1 MSLSMWSKS
10 MVTKE
15 CLYYLTFHSSLMH
28 RFVVLVN
35 FMVVLYSPAVA
46 MPSIDAKTVT
56 TSDHPM
62 LPSPTQGDHQ
72 PPNAIP
78 YH

>member
-1 MSLSMWSKS
+1 

-56 TSDHPM
+56 TSDHATLCFHLQPKKITNHPM
-62 LPSPTQGDHQ
+62 RFPIINVIL
-72 PPNAIP
+72 
-78 YH
+78 